1 MFIRDRAEQ
10 NIRPLNPL
18 FAMQASRLTVN
29 KLWAEEES
37 EVLDFL
43 LERVEHTFGMIGFIR
58 SNGIVS
64 PHNRGT
70 FYACRNAEG
79 ELEGVALIG
88 HATMLEARSDAA
100 IIEFARIAQEC
111 TDVSMLFGE
120 QEDARTFWSYY
131 ADYGQ
136 QQRLYCRELL
146 FEHRSTVERSEAVA
160 GLRLAT
166 VDDLELIVPV
176 HARTAYEESG
186 INPLDVDPDGFRKR
200 CARRIEQG
208 KTWVWIENGKLIF
221 KAEVVTDSPDVIYL
235 EGVDVHPDERGKGYG
250 LRCIS
255 QLTDMFLERTRSV
268 VLLVNEKNR
277 DARRFY
283 EKAGYGLIGYYDT

>member
-1 MFIRDRAEQ
+1 M
-10 NIRPLNPL
+10 
-18 FAMQASRLTVN
+18 
-29 KLWAEEES
+29 
-37 EVLDFL
+37 
-43 LERVEHTFGMIGFIR
+43 
-58 SNGIVS
+58 
-64 PHNRGT
+64 
-70 FYACRNAEG
+70 
-79 ELEGVALIG
+79 
-88 HATMLEARSDAA
+88 
-100 IIEFARIAQEC
+100 
-111 TDVSMLFGE
+111 
-120 QEDARTFWSYY
+120 
-131 ADYGQ
+131 
-136 QQRLYCRELL
+136 
-146 FEHRSTVERSEAVA
+146 
-160 GLRLAT
+160 
-166 VDDLELIVPV
+166 PV

-283 EKAGYGLIGYYDT
+283 EKAGYGLIGYYDTIFLRQQIN